1 MNDNVVYRLFPEPV
15 FKYKLNNFENLNNEL
30 SKYIYKLRDE
40 DNEGLIK
47 SNKGGW
53 HSKPFRLGI
62 ENTIQQTFAKEIQKN
77 ILDVFQKYGW
87 KTENVPITIQEMWAI
102 INKNDNFNVLHSHP
116 NCYLS
121 AAYYVR
127 KPKNSGDITFF
138 DPKEAKTYRFPK
150 IEKYN
155 EYSAETITIKPE
167 EGDLVIF
174 PSYLYHAVG
183 ENLSDENRVV
193 ISFNV
198 DIDY

>member
-40 DNEGLIK
+40 DKEGLKK

-53 HSKPFRLGI
+53 HSKPFRLEI
-62 ENTIQQTFAKEIQKN
+62 EGSIQQTFAKEIQKN

-102 INKNDNFNVLHSHP
+102 INKNEDFNVLHSHP

-121 AAYYVR
+121 AAYYV
-127 KPKNSGDITFF
+127 KAPKNCGKFEIEC
-138 DPKEAKTYRFPK
+138 PNIAKLNSFPA
-150 IEKYN
+150 IEKPTDLN
-155 EYSAETITIKPE
+155 IRVISLDIN
-167 EGDLVIF
+167 EGDLLLF
-174 PSYLYHAVG
+174 PGYLPHKVAKNESG
-183 ENLSDENRVV
+183 EDRIV

-198 DIDY
+198 GIR

>member
-1 MNDNVVYRLFPEPV
+1 MNENVVYRLFSEPV
-15 FKYKLNNFENLNNEL
+15 FKYKLKSFENLNKEL
-30 SKYIYKLRDE
+30 SKYIYELRNE
-40 DNEGLIK
+40 DNKGLKK

-102 INKNDNFNVLHSHP
+102 INKNEDFNVLHSHP

-121 AAYYVR
+121 AAYYV
-127 KPKNSGDITFF
+127 KAPKNCGKFEIEC
-138 DPKEAKTYRFPK
+138 PNIAKLNSFPT
-150 IEKYN
+150 IEKPTDLN
-155 EYSAETITIKPE
+155 IRVVSLDIS
-167 EGDLVIF
+167 EGDLLLF
-174 PSYLYHAVG
+174 PGYLPHKVAKNKSG
-183 ENLSDENRVV
+183 DDRIV

-198 DIDY
+198 GIR